1 MTDVSSPARAH
12 VADTVENAIAT
23 PDKEQPYEAL
33 GLKADEYAKIREIL
47 GRRPT
52 SGELAMYSVMWSE
65 HCSYKSS
72 KKYLRQF
79 GQKVSEEM
87 TKNLMVGMG
96 ENAGVVDVGE
106 GWAVTFKIESHN
118 HPSYIEPFQG
128 AATGVGGIVR
138 DIISMGAR
146 PVAIMDAL
154 RFGKIDDPDTA
165 RVVHGVVSGI
175 SFYGNCLGLPN
186 IGGETWFDSVYQA
199 NPLVNA
205 LAVGVLRH
213 EDLHLANARG
223 AGNKVVLFG
232 ARTGGDGIGGASI
245 LASDSFSEGGPT
257 KRPAVQVGDPF
268 AEKVLIECCLE
279 LFQKELVEGIQDLG
293 AAGISCATSEL
304 ASNGDG
310 GMIIQLENVLLRDPT
325 LTAEEIL
332 MSESQERM
340 MAVVHPDKL
349 EAFLEVVGKWD
360 VETSVLGEVTDS
372 GRLIITHFGEEI
384 VNVDPLTVAVD
395 GPVYDRPVAYPTW
408 IDALQADTTA
418 RLPRATSAAQLR
430 DQALTLLGS
439 PNLSSKEWITNQ
451 YDRYVGG
458 NTALSFPDDGGMVR
472 IDEESGLGF
481 AVATDANGRYCQLD
495 PSQGAKLALAEAYR
509 NVAATGAKPVAVSDC
524 LNFGSPENP
533 EVMWQFAQTV
543 EGLSD
548 ACLELGI
555 PVTGGNVSFYNQ
567 TGDVPIH
574 PTPVVAVLGV
584 IDDVAR
590 RIPSG
595 WQDEG
600 NNIYLLGTTR
610 DELDGS
616 AWAGVIHDHLGGVPP
631 QVDLDVEKQLAWLLH
646 AGGQGSLLSSAHD
659 LSDGG
664 LFQALA
670 ESVMRFGVG
679 ARVWTTGIEQRDG
692 VDTTSALFSESTG
705 RVIVSV
711 PREDDV
717 RFVGLCEGRGYP
729 VLRIGVTDNSGEL
742 EIQDQFTVTIDEL
755 RGVHTATMQQH
766 FGPVVGA

>member
-1 MTDVSSPARAH
+1 MTDVSATPRHH
-12 VADTVENAIAT
+12 VADTVSNAVAT
-23 PDKEQPYEAL
+23 PEKEQPYAAL
-33 GLKADEYAKIREIL
+33 GLKPDEYASIREIL

-79 GQKVSEEM
+79 GEKVSPAM
-87 TKNLMVGMG
+87 KKNLMVGMG
-96 ENAGVVDVGE
+96 ENAGVIDVGE

-146 PVAIMDAL
+146 PVAVMDAL

-186 IGGETWFDSVYQA
+186 IGGETYFDSVYQA

-223 AGNKVVLFG
+223 VGNKVVLFG

-245 LASDSFSEGGPT
+245 LASDSFDEGGPT

-279 LFQKELVEGIQDLG
+279 LFKNELVEGIQDLG

-304 ASNGDG
+304 AANGDG
-310 GMIIQLENVLLRDPT
+310 GMRIQLENVLLRDPT

-340 MAVVHPDKL
+340 MAIVRPEKLDAFMAVVN
-349 EAFLEVVGKWD
+349 KWD
-360 VETSVLGEVTDS
+360 VETSVLGEVTEGD
-372 GRLIITHFGEEI
+372 RLVITHHGDEI
-384 VNVDPLTVAVD
+384 VNVDPNTVAVD
-395 GPVYDRPVAYPTW
+395 GPVYDRPVAYPSW
-408 IDALQADTTA
+408 IDALQADTSA
-418 RLPRATSAAQLR
+418 RLPRASGPDELR
-430 DQALTLLGS
+430 DQALRLLGS
-439 PNLSSKEWITNQ
+439 PNLASKEWVTNQ

-472 IDEESGLGF
+472 IDENSGLGF

-495 PSQGAKLALAEAYR
+495 PRQGARLALAEAYR
-509 NVAATGAKPVAVSDC
+509 NVAATGATPVAVSDC

-533 EVMWQFAQTV
+533 EVMWQFSETV

-548 ACLELGI
+548 ACLELEI

-574 PTPVVAVLGV
+574 PTPVIAVLGT

-616 AWAGVIHDHLGGVPP
+616 AWAGVIHDHLGGLPP
-631 QVDLDVEKQLAWLLH
+631 TVSLDDEKMLAGLLH
-646 AGGQGSLLSSAHD
+646 SGGQGSLLSSAHD
-659 LSDGG
+659 LADGG

-670 ESVMRFGVG
+670 ESVLRFGVG
-679 ARVWTTGIEQRDG
+679 ARVWLTGITQRDG
-692 VDTTSALFSESTG
+692 VDETAAMFSESTG

-729 VLRIGVTDNSGEL
+729 VLRIGVTDNNGQL
-742 EIQDQFTVTIDEL
+742 EIQDQFTVSVDEL
-755 RGVHTATMQQH
+755 RGAHTATLPEH
-766 FGPVVGA
+766 FGAVVGG